1 MLSPHRDLTVTVTSR
16 HYLDF
21 NATTP
26 VRDSARAAMN
36 EALAL
41 PGNPSSIHAEGRAAR
56 ALVEQARRDVAA
68 LAGADPAN
76 VVFTGCG
83 SEANNLALF
92 GSRPARVIASA
103 IEHPSILRPAA
114 ERTGAFALA
123 PVTGDG
129 VIDLAALEA
138 LLATPATSADKG
150 PTLVSVMGANNE
162 TGVIQ
167 PVADVIRL
175 AHAAGALCHVDAIQ
189 AAGRLKLDFK
199 GLGCDMM
206 SLSAHKIGGPKG
218 VGALICRDGLA
229 LAPLIAGGGQERSR
243 RAGTENLSGL
253 AGFAAAA
260 RDVCAELDAGDEIPR
275 LAGLR
280 DRIERAVRAARNDVH
295 IIGGD
300 APRLANTACIA
311 LAGTTA
317 ETMVMAL
324 DLDGIAVSAG
334 SACSSGKVEASHVL
348 AAMEIAPDVAI
359 AALRVSVGFSST
371 EADVDAFIAAWSRH
385 VARAPAP
392 ARQTA

>member
-1 MLSPHRDLTVTVTSR
+1 MMTTAR

-26 VRDSARAAMN
+26 VRENARAAMN
-36 EALAL
+36 DALAV

-56 ALVEQARRDVAA
+56 ALVEQARRDVAS

-83 SEANNLALF
+83 SEANNLALY
-92 GSRPARVIASA
+92 GPRPARVIVSA

-114 ERTGAFALA
+114 ERTGAFALI
-123 PVTGDG
+123 PVTSDG
-129 VIDLAALEA
+129 VVDLAALGDI
-138 LLATPATSADKG
+138 LASPEGDG
-150 PTLVSVMGANNE
+150 PTLVSVMLANNE
-162 TGVIQ
+162 TGVVQ
-167 PVADVIRL
+167 PVRDVIRL
-175 AHAAGALCHVDAIQ
+175 AHDAGALCHLDAIQ
-189 AAGRLKLDFK
+189 GAGRLKLDFK
-199 GLGCDMM
+199 ALGCDMM

-218 VGALICRDGLA
+218 VGALICRDGLS

-253 AGFAAAA
+253 AGFGAAA
-260 RDVCAELDAGDEIPR
+260 RDVCQELAAGDEIPR
-275 LAGLR
+275 LARLR
-280 DRIERAVRAARNDVH
+280 DRIEAAILDARNDVH
-295 IIGGD
+295 IIGRD
-300 APRLANTACIA
+300 APRLANTVCIA

-348 AAMEIAPDVAI
+348 AAMGVAPDVAI
-359 AALRVSVGFSST
+359 AALRVSVGFTST
-371 EADVDAFIAAWSRH
+371 DADVDAFIAAWLRH
-385 VARAPAP
+385 AARAPAP

>member
-1 MLSPHRDLTVTVTSR
+1 
-16 HYLDF
+16 
-21 NATTP
+21 
-26 VRDSARAAMN
+26 
-36 EALAL
+36 
-41 PGNPSSIHAEGRAAR
+41 
-56 ALVEQARRDVAA
+56 
-68 LAGADPAN
+68 
-76 VVFTGCG
+76 
-83 SEANNLALF
+83 
-92 GSRPARVIASA
+92 
-103 IEHPSILRPAA
+103 LRPAA

>member
-1 MLSPHRDLTVTVTSR
+1 MTVVSR

-36 EALAL
+36 DALTL

-83 SEANNLALF
+83 SEANNLALS
-92 GSRPARVIASA
+92 GPRPARVIVSA

-114 ERTGAFALA
+114 ERPGAFALA
-123 PVTGDG
+123 PVTHDG
-129 VIDLAALEA
+129 VVDLAALEEI
-138 LLATPATSADKG
+138 LATPGIDG
-150 PTLVSVMGANNE
+150 PSSDGPVLVSVMLANNE

-175 AHAAGALCHVDAIQ
+175 AHDVGALCHVDAIQ
-189 AAGRLKLDFK
+189 GAGRLKLDFK
-199 GLGCDMM
+199 TLGCDMM

-218 VGALICRDGLA
+218 VGALICRDGLS

-260 RDVCAELDAGDEIPR
+260 RDVCQELAAGDEIPR

-280 DRIERAVRAARNDVH
+280 DRIERAVLEARNDVH
-295 IIGGD
+295 ILGRD

-348 AAMEIAPDVAI
+348 AAMGVAPNVAI

-371 EADVDAFIAAWSRH
+371 DADVDAFIAAWSRH

-392 ARQTA
+392 ARQTAQ

>member
-1 MLSPHRDLTVTVTSR
+1 MTIDSR

-36 EALAL
+36 DALAL

-92 GSRPARVIASA
+92 GPRPARVIVSA

-114 ERTGAFALA
+114 ERPGAFALA
-123 PVTGDG
+123 PVTSDG
-129 VIDLAALEA
+129 VVDLAALEDI
-138 LLATPATSADKG
+138 LAAPSSEG
-150 PTLVSVMGANNE
+150 LVLVSVMLANNE

-175 AHAAGALCHVDAIQ
+175 AHDVGALCHVDAIQ
-189 AAGRLKLDFK
+189 GAGRLKLDFK
-199 GLGCDMM
+199 GLDCDLI

-218 VGALICRDGLA
+218 VGALICRDGLS
-229 LAPLIAGGGQERSR
+229 LAPLIAGGGQELSR

-260 RDVCAELDAGDEIPR
+260 RDVCQELDAGDEIPR

-280 DRIERAVRAARNDVH
+280 DRIESAVLEARDDVH
-295 IIGGD
+295 IIGRD
-300 APRLANTACIA
+300 KPRLANTACIA

-317 ETMVMAL
+317 ETMVIAL
-324 DLDGIAVSAG
+324 DLDGISVSAG
-334 SACSSGKVEASHVL
+334 SACSSGKVGASHVL
-348 AAMEIAPDVAI
+348 SAMGVASDVAI

-371 EADVDAFIAAWSRH
+371 DADVDAFIAAWSRH
-385 VARAPAP
+385 VAPPPAP